1 MAIGPERPAGLGET
15 WFAKQ
20 LGEGWTSAGGGIY
33 YPPEPGRAVPEP
45 VSPVR
50 PEPVAAE
57 TTGAHRLPQ
66 RRRELLRLRDRLVE
80 RVARFPNPVAERQ
93 LRELEHELAALVRRL
108 GPFNVAGQG

>member
-1 MAIGPERPAGLGET
+1 MAIGPERPAGFGET
-15 WFAKQ
+15 WFAEQ

-33 YPPEPGRAVPEP
+33 YPPEPGRAVPDP

-57 TTGAHRLPQ
+57 PTGTRLSQ

-108 GPFNVAGQG
+108 EPFHVAGQG